1 MKTIETLEDAQYFID
16 HFREIGKESHIM
28 YGFQNFMYERHL
40 PAEDG
45 SLIVD
50 NMPVNITI
58 DKQDNLTKYCYTGD
72 VGRYVKVYMPLTV
85 QDVFE
90 DRKYINY
97 AFSVHGTKHPSNI
110 STTEGSL
117 TI

>member
-1 MKTIETLEDAQYFID
+1 MKIIETLEDAQYFID

-28 YGFQNFMYERHL
+28 YGFHNFMYGRHL
-40 PAEDG
+40 PGVDGCLVED
-45 SLIVD
+45 D
-50 NMPVNITI
+50 MPVNITM
-58 DKQDNLTKYCYTGD
+58 DKQDKLTKYCYTCD

-97 AFSVHGTKHPSNI
+97 ALSVQETKSEI
-110 STTEGSL
+110 A
-117 TI
+117 